1 MMTSRLRSGLTVA
14 LLGVLLL
21 SGCSPSDVAEQ
32 YREGSGKNFVAGNG
46 TITELPASERGEPV
60 EFSGSSDAGGQLA
73 SSNFEG
79 QPLVVNFW
87 YAGCAPC
94 RKEAPDLQAM
104 SEKYQPDGVQYIGI
118 NVRDQVATAR
128 AFADTYGV
136 TYSSIIDADRGEA
149 LLAFSGVVA
158 PNAVP
163 TTLVLDA
170 EHRVAARVL
179 GRVTSPSILE
189 ALIETVLSETP

>member
-1 MMTSRLRSGLTVA
+1 MTGRIRSRLAATF
-14 LLGVLLL
+14 LGVLLL
-21 SGCSPSDVAEQ
+21 SGCSSNDVATQ
-32 YREGSGKNFVAGNG
+32 YREGSGKNFIAGNG
-46 TITELPASERGEPV
+46 TITEVPMAERGQTV
-60 EFSGSSDAGGQLA
+60 EFDGISDAGAQL
-73 SSNFEG
+73 SSTDFDG

-94 RKEAPDLQAM
+94 RKEAPDLQTL
-104 SEKYQPDGVQYIGI
+104 SEQFEPDGVQFIGVNI
-118 NVRDQVATAR
+118 RDQVATAR
-128 AFADTYGV
+128 AFAETYGV
-136 TYSSIIDADRGEA
+136 TYPSIIDADGGAA
-149 LLAFSGVVA
+149 LLAFSGVIA

-189 ALIETVLSETP
+189 ALINTVLSETP

>member
-1 MMTSRLRSGLTVA
+1 MTSRAHSRLTAA

-21 SGCSPSDVAEQ
+21 SGCSSNDLAEQ
-32 YREGSGKNFVAGNG
+32 YREGSGKNYVAGNG
-46 TITELPASERGEPV
+46 TITEVPANQRGKPID
-60 EFSGSSDAGGQLA
+60 FSGSSDAGGQLA
-73 SSNFEG
+73 SSEFEG
-79 QPLVVNFW
+79 QLLVVNFW

-94 RKEAPDLQAM
+94 RKEAPDLQAL
-104 SEKYQPDGVQYIGI
+104 SEKYEPDGVQFIGI

-128 AFADTYGV
+128 AFAETYGV
-136 TYSSIIDADRGEA
+136 TYPSIIDVDRGEA

>member
-1 MMTSRLRSGLTVA
+1 MTSKAHSRPTAA
-14 LLGVLLL
+14 LLGVLPL
-21 SGCSPSDVAEQ
+21 SGCSSDDLAEQ
-32 YREGSGKNFVAGNG
+32 YREGSGKNYVAGNG
-46 TITELPASERGEPV
+46 TITEAPADQRGKPI

-73 SSNFEG
+73 SSEFEG
-79 QPLVVNFW
+79 QLLVVNVW
-87 YAGCAPC
+87 CAGCAPC
-94 RKEAPDLQAM
+94 RKEAPDLEAL
-104 SEKYQPDGVQYIGI
+104 SEKYEPVGVQFIGI

-128 AFADTYGV
+128 AFAETYGV
-136 TYSSIIDADRGEA
+136 TYPSIIDVDRGEA